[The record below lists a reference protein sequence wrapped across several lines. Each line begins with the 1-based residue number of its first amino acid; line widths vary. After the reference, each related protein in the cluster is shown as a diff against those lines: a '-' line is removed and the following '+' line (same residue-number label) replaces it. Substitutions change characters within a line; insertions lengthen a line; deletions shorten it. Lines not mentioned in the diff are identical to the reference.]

1 MHPEGAT
8 HADDP
13 AQRRSGPGPVS
24 WRALAASFLRI
35 GTTVY
40 GGMWGGAWEL
50 ERELVE
56 RRGWL
61 SKEQLQLRLVL
72 STLMP
77 APQFIGLAGLVGYQL
92 RGWWGSVVSVACLL
106 VPSALMVLGVVVMA
120 TRGPLPAA
128 LWVVQRFASLAVVGI
143 LLGNAWRLVA
153 DQPARGSDR
162 LAGVLLGGAVAL
174 AVHRG
179 LPLFAVALLGLVAG
193 WLLFRRRSR

>member
-1 MHPEGAT
+1 MHLQDT
-8 HADDP
+8 TRADAQAERGSGLP
-13 AQRRSGPGPVS
+13 AP

-40 GGMWGGAWEL
+40 GGMWGGAREL

-61 SKEQLQLRLVL
+61 SKEQLQVRLVL

-77 APQFIGLAGLVGYQL
+77 APRFIGLAGLVGYQL

-106 VPSALMVLGVVVMA
+106 LPSALMVLGVVVMA

-128 LWVVQRFASLAVVGI
+128 LVVVQRFASLAVVGV
-143 LLGNAWRLVA
+143 LLGNAWRLVG
-153 DQPARGSDR
+153 DQPVRGSDR
-162 LAGVLLGGAVAL
+162 LAGVLLSGAVAL

-179 LPLFAVALLGLVAG
+179 LPLFAVALLGLATG
-193 WLLFRRRSR
+193 WLLFRGRSR